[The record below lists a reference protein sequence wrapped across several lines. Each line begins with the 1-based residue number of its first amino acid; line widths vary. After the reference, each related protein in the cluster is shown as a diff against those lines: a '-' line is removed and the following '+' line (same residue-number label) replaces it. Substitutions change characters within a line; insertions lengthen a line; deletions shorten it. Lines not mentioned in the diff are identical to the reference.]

1 MARKSK
7 DSRFRKWLEDN
18 DNLSAKSAANYG
30 GVPRKLESQAEAAG
44 IEIPGNREHLED
56 CTIPELE
63 QFREALFGSSP
74 AAQERMAYD
83 RSKHKS
89 MYSCG
94 LSRLIDSKRRGMR

>member
-7 DSRFRKWLEDN
+7 DSRFRKWLEEN

-30 GVPRKLESQAEAAG
+30 GVPKKLEAQAEAAG
-44 IEIPGNREHLED
+44 IEIPREHLED
-56 CTIPELE
+56 CSIPQLE
-63 QFREALFGSSP
+63 AFKQALFGSSP
-74 AAQERMAYD
+74 EAQARMAYD
-83 RSKHKS
+83 RSISKS